1 MLVGLHLSVNFDEAI
16 YRTSTIVQIKIESSL
31 AYGFCRPTF
40 YRVCKKKTTESFQSL
55 PYVAALFTSMLWI
68 FYAYIKTGE
77 ILLITIN
84 AFGCFI
90 ETVYLV
96 IYITY
101 CPKKA
106 RVRIN
111 MLLHLSLSHLLCLCH

>member
-1 MLVGLHLSVNFDEAI
+1 MINEELLL
-16 YRTSTIVQIKIESSL
+16 VQIKIESL
-31 AYGFCRPTF
+31 ACVFCRPTF
-40 YRVCKKKTTESFQSL
+40 YRVCKKKTTEGFQSL

-106 RVRIN
+106 RVRIYN
-111 MLLHLSLSHLLCLCH
+111 